1 MPHASHPRSLVG
13 VSVNL
18 SLPPCWGFGLLSM
31 QELDDDA
38 LELELED
45 LEFLLR
51 PLSLFSVGNLLEEGA
66 CS

>member
-1 MPHASHPRSLVG
+1 MCHMPHILDYLS
-13 VSVNL
+13 VSSSTSACPL
-18 SLPPCWGFGLLSM
+18 LGGGLLST

-51 PLSLFSVGNLLEEGA
+51 PLSLFSPGNLLDEGA